1 MGSSLPL
8 PRPRAHLVLGQ
19 QLAPPVGMRDVME
32 GKAQV
37 VVTVLEEQRLGLL
50 YQVAAQ
56 RALQLQHFLLM
67 GQWEGLVTRG
77 PHKPLVWG
85 QTHLI

>member
-1 MGSSLPL
+1 
-8 PRPRAHLVLGQ
+8 
-19 QLAPPVGMRDVME
+19 ME

-50 YQVAAQ
+50 DQVAAQ
-56 RALQLQHFLLM
+56 SALQLQHLLLM

-77 PHKPLVWG
+77 PGVFN
-85 QTHLI
+85 TASC